1 MPRHSAKVDPQI
13 DRIYQKLTA
22 TFGNPSPTS
31 DEIDR
36 ALESLELIAT
46 LSENNVAQK
55 SYDLFHVI
63 MQAPISST
71 YSQEKKWEA
80 SRLTIHGAYKWD
92 QFLPWVEDPHNILT
106 FLGHHFYLA
115 TEDGQNQE
123 EPIQNALRALA
134 YASGPVTIK
143 ALKTFDPAKPS
154 FLRGICYVFQ
164 SYRRP
169 LLQKDGPISQRRKA
183 GLIFLALI
191 GGKWFNTPHPIMES
205 DVMRSL
211 CVDWASAVDGVKH
224 TQDVQKATLTVLFG
238 MINSPHWRP
247 HIVPEKWKLLEYV
260 TSVPDDSQPLRRCV
274 DNPELMEAIKSMEN
288 PVAMTFWMAILWL
301 RYKDLIPRVREQLET
316 STKEVAQGTRR
327 SDLEMYL
334 SAMDSELMKAEN
346 ALTQF
351 DAWSTDPAP
360 IALRTKIDN
369 LQQARVSLVALR
381 EAT

>member
-1 MPRHSAKVDPQI
+1 MPRYSAEVNSQI
-13 DRIYQKLTA
+13 DRIYKKLTA
-22 TFGNPSPTS
+22 TFGNPSPTT
-31 DEIDR
+31 DEINR

-55 SYDLFHVI
+55 SSDLFHVI
-63 MQAPISST
+63 MQSPVSYA

-80 SRLTIHGAYKWD
+80 SRLTMHGAYKWD
-92 QFLPWVEDPHNILT
+92 KFLPWVGDPSYILS
-106 FLGHHFYLA
+106 FLGHHFDLA
-115 TEDGQNQE
+115 TKEDENQD

-134 YASGPVTIK
+134 YASGPATIE
-143 ALKTFDPAKPS
+143 ALKSFDQTKPS
-154 FLRGICYVFQ
+154 FVRGICYVFQ
-164 SYRRP
+164 QDKP
-169 LLQKDGPISQRRKA
+169 FQLRKA

-191 GGKWFNTPHPIMES
+191 GDKWFNTPHPIMES

-211 CVDWASAVDGVKH
+211 CVDWASAVDGIEH
-224 TQDVQKATLTVLFG
+224 SQDVQKATLTVLFG

-247 HIVPEKWKLLEYV
+247 HIVPEKWRLLEHV
-260 TSVPDDSQPLRRCV
+260 TSVPDDSQHLRRCV
-274 DNPELMEAIKSMEN
+274 DNPELMETIKNVEN
-288 PVAMTFWMAILWL
+288 PAAMTLWMAILWL

-316 STKEVAQGTRR
+316 STKEVAQGTRS
-327 SDLEMYL
+327 SDLEVCL
-334 SAMDSELMKAEN
+334 SAMDSEVMKAEN

-351 DAWSTDPAP
+351 NTWSTDPAP